1 MEAFLLVIPLT
12 IAVVTVFYG
21 VIYSLVAAWFE
32 HRYRLALLGKLE
44 DNPELLGESISID
57 DVLPQTDSVIRSERQ
72 NYALTG
78 GILVGVGIFAAVL
91 GRTIRVGE
99 IAVGIYLGGVM
110 CLALGVVLALL
121 GLAVWGL
128 SRRRRAS
135 V

>member
-1 MEAFLLVIPLT
+1 MEAFLILIPLI
-12 IAVVTVFYG
+12 IAVVTVIYG

-32 HRYRLALLGKLE
+32 HRYRLALLDRLE
-44 DNPELLGESISID
+44 ENPALLGESVTVE
-57 DVLPQTDSVIRSERQ
+57 DVLPRTESAIRSERQ

-78 GILVGVGIFAAVL
+78 AILACVGIFAALL

-99 IAVGIYLGGVM
+99 VAVGIYLGGVM

-128 SRRRRAS
+128 TRPRGTR